1 MRKYKLINVRNNCTG
16 IEGRPCTPLSCRT
29 QKICYYEG
37 IVQDVD
43 NVHELHK
50 QDTTTTFGI
59 HRTVKPSSCST
70 AKGNDKPKVKVL
82 SEATQLHNYNQ
93 VTLQLLQK

>member
-1 MRKYKLINVRNNCTG
+1 MLLRRARL
-16 IEGRPCTPLSCRT
+16 
-29 QKICYYEG
+29 
-37 IVQDVD
+37 VQDVD

-82 SEATQLHNYNQ
+82 SETTELHNYNQ
-93 VTLQLLQK
+93 VMLQLLQKSFPYTLFSLEGSSHLEI

>member
-1 MRKYKLINVRNNCTG
+1 M
-16 IEGRPCTPLSCRT
+16 EGWLPPSGL
-29 QKICYYEG
+29 QEYGCYYEG

-43 NVHELHK
+43 NVLELCK
-50 QDTTTTFGI
+50 QETTTTRFGI

-82 SEATQLHNYNQ
+82 SETTQLHNYNQ
-93 VTLQLLQK
+93 VMLQLLQK